1 MIGLAGALTVALVYD
16 PKRLAQEATFEI
28 YRHMELCASDSERG
42 LPLPEMSG
50 LPYNERHSR
59 VW

>member
-1 MIGLAGALTVALVYD
+1 MIGLVDALTLALVYH

-42 LPLPEMSG
+42 HPLPEMSG
-50 LPYNERHSR
+50 LPYNE
-59 VW
+59 